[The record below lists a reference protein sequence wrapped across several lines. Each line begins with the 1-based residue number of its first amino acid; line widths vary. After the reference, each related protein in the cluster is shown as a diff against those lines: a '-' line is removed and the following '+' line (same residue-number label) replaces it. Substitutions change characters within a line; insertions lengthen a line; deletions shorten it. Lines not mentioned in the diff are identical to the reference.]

1 MEFNLEELKAQLGS
15 DTISESITD
24 DTLIKIKLMVEGFV
38 TAKTTELQEQLESK
52 TAEVE
57 LVKEKAE
64 QWGDL
69 LKEQADKYGEHIKE
83 KAQSYGDE
91 IADKAQSYGDYLTE
105 QLSDKVESYAEYV
118 VEEFISENKEKF
130 VEQREYNKM
139 KQVFETIKESFE
151 ANMFPLNENSQA
163 NKLSNK
169 LQESKD
175 AYGKLF
181 KETQNL
187 KKYAIYVERQ
197 QILEDLAYGLSDTQK
212 EKIEKLTENFSDIE
226 QYKTSINILVSD
238 LKNKPTLT
246 ERVEQTTQRQ
256 VVKEQTVSSGSDMSM
271 YLDYMAKTTTQNL

>member
-15 DTISESITD
+15 DTLSENITD
-24 DTLIKIKLMVEGFV
+24 DTLIKIKLMVESFV
-38 TAKTTELQEQLESK
+38 AAKTAELQEQLESK

-69 LKEQADKYGEHIKE
+69 IKEQAEKYGEHLKE
-83 KAQSYGDE
+83 KAQDYGDE
-91 IADKAQSYGDYLTE
+91 IAEKAQDYGDYLTE

-118 VEEFISENKEKF
+118 VEEFINENKEKF
-130 VEQREYNKM
+130 VEQKEYNKM
-139 KQVFETIKESFE
+139 KAVFETIKESFE

-163 NKLSNK
+163 NKLANK

-187 KKYAIYVERQ
+187 KKYATYVERQ
-197 QILEDLAYGLSDTQK
+197 QILEELAYGLSDTQK
-212 EKIEKLTENFSDIE
+212 EKIEKLTENFSDIN
-226 QYKTSINILVSD
+226 QYRTSIGILVSD
-238 LKNKPTLT
+238 LKNKPSTLT
-246 ERVEQTTQRQ
+246 EKVETKNVQVIKEETT
-256 VVKEQTVSSGSDMSM
+256 VMDNDMSK
-271 YLDYMAKTTTQNL
+271 YVSYMTNSVNKT